1 LRGNPVDEALVREE
15 MERILATKQFVLTAT
30 LANLLRFLVD
40 HALAGGPSADETA
53 IAAKVFGRGADF
65 VPQVDPV
72 VHVQYRRLKGAL
84 ERYYEAGGRPGQYVL
99 TTSEDGFSIGVRD
112 RAAVA
117 AQRKRQRPKKL
128 AAAVAVVVVAAGA
141 GLWIR
146 FHPHLADARQALAL
160 DKQARE
166 YLAVDS
172 PSYAARS
179 VDLFEQAVA
188 ADADYAPAWSGLAAA
203 LIVPGSSRNLS
214 RTEALAKAR
223 DAAEAALKLDTG
235 LGQPHAVIGYVKLF
249 HDFDWTGAEAEF
261 RRAIELEPSVART
274 HRLYAQGLMSRG
286 RFDEAIAQS
295 KLASSLAPAGSPPN
309 TDMSEILCAAH
320 RPEEAIAE
328 ARRVLQA
335 TNGSPGARLSLGITL
350 SAAGHYDEAIQE
362 LQTDLLGNRSL
373 YALAR
378 LGYAYGAKGDQ
389 VAAQSVLNRLNRS
402 FTQMATADWSLIAMV
417 YAGMGDKQHAL
428 FCLEHA
434 AAQRE
439 SDMLFV
445 GVEPAYENLHSD
457 PRFTAIKASLKL
469 P

>member
-1 LRGNPVDEALVREE
+1 MGGNPVDETLVREE
-15 MERILATKQFVLTAT
+15 MERILATKQFLLTAT
-30 LANLLRFLVD
+30 LANLLRFLVE
-40 HALAGGPSADETA
+40 HALAGGPPADETA

-84 ERYYEAGGRPGQYVL
+84 ELYYKAGGRPGHYVL
-99 TTSEDGFSIGVRD
+99 MTAEDGFSIGVRD

-117 AQRKRQRPKKL
+117 AQRQRQKPKKL
-128 AAAVAVVVVAAGA
+128 AAAVALVVVAAGV
-141 GLWIR
+141 GLWLR
-146 FHPHLADARQALAL
+146 FQPHRADARQALNL
-160 DKQARE
+160 DKRARAL
-166 YLAVDS
+166 LAVDS
-172 PSYAARS
+172 PSNAAMS
-179 VDLFEQAVA
+179 VDLFEQALE

-203 LIVPGSSRNLS
+203 LIIPGSSRDLS
-214 RTEALAKAR
+214 REEVLAKAR
-223 DAAEAALKLDTG
+223 DAAAEALKLEPG
-235 LGQPHAVIGYVKLF
+235 LGQPHAVLAYVKLF

-274 HRLYAQGLMSRG
+274 HRLYAQALMSRG

-309 TDMSEILCAAH
+309 TDLAEILCAAH

-335 TNGSPGARLSLGITL
+335 TNGAPGARLSLGIAL

-362 LQTDLLGNRSL
+362 LQTNLLGNRSM

-389 VAAQSVLNRLNRS
+389 TAAQSILNRLNRA
-402 FTQMATADWSLIAMV
+402 FAQMATADWSYRALL
-417 YAGMGDKQHAL
+417 YAGMGEKQRAL
-428 FCLEHA
+428 TCLENA
-434 AAQRE
+434 AEKR
-439 SDMLFV
+439 DGDVLFI
-445 GVEPAYENLHSD
+445 GVEPAYEGLRSD